1 MSLYLLVWG
10 LVTCKPWGLVVGLVV
25 DPYASAL
32 IRCKATEELLGH
44 SDGLRLSPGVVSH
57 HSGKYLGCWGFGGQ
71 S

>member
-32 IRCKATEELLGH
+32 IR
-44 SDGLRLSPGVVSH
+44 DVLRLSPGVVSH